1 MVDVE
6 RDLPRLEMAAGLA
19 FRPLVGQGMLLS
31 FVRFEPHAE
40 APLHAHVEEQAII
53 VLEGTMELE
62 IGGEH
67 VRLEPGQ
74 VAHIPSWV
82 PHSARALD
90 QPVREIDVFT
100 PPRRALLDAMKQ
112 RGIE

>member
-1 MVDVE
+1 VVDVE
-6 RDLPRLEMAAGLA
+6 RDLPSLEMAPGLN
-19 FRPLVGQGMLLS
+19 FRPLVGQDMLLS
-31 FVRFEPHAE
+31 FVHFEPHTE

-67 VRLEPGQ
+67 VRLDAGQ

-82 PHSARALD
+82 PHSARSLD
-90 QPVREIDVFT
+90 RPVREVDVFS
-100 PPRRALLDAMKQ
+100 PPRQALLDVMKAQ
-112 RGIE
+112 GL